1 MNPVG
6 EAGTAHDLVGMDPL
20 ARAFA
25 RQVAR
30 MPSASL
36 VAVHGAPGSAKR
48 EFLQRFAALLRD
60 EARSMSMEGG
70 TQVSAEVIWYDAWAY
85 AKQGNV
91 LAGVVARLAGSGAG
105 GDRAR
110 DVVAQINRLQLDGGM
125 PASPGPAFNDGELEP
140 VDRLQRGLSLIHI

>member
-1 MNPVG
+1 MSPVDG
-6 EAGTAHDLVGMDPL
+6 AGTAHDLVGMEPL

-30 MPSASL
+30 MPPASL

-60 EARSMSMEGG
+60 EARTMSRDGG
-70 TQVSAEVIWYDAWAY
+70 AQQLAAEVIRYDAWAY

-91 LAGVVARLAGSGAG
+91 LAGMVARVAGTGAG

-110 DVVAQINRLQLDGGM
+110 DAAHRDRRRLDT
-125 PASPGPAFNDGELEP
+125 
-140 VDRLQRGLSLIHI
+140 R